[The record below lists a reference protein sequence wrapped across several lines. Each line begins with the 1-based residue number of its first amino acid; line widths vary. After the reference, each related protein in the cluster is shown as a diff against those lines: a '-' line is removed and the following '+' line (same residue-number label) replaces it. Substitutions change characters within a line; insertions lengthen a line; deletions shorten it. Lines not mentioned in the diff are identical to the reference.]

1 LVAMLQQR
9 TLYDPSRFTTVSNA
23 ANAD

>member
-1 LVAMLQQR
+1 VAMLQQR